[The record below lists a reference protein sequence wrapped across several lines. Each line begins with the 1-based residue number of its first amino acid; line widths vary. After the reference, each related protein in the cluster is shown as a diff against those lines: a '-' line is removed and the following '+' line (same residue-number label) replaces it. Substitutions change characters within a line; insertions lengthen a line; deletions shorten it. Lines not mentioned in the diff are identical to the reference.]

1 MKIVVCVS
9 DEVLN
14 SQHYKHSQSTEAS
27 DQYANTRKIIYLNTA
42 DTQFWPLASLLINL
56 YLQSSETDTH
66 DLLHYFG
73 LIFSPK
79 HCFNDQFHSDFDA
92 ESI

>member
-27 DQYANTRKIIYLNTA
+27 DQYANELILYLNELLNEEYL
-42 DTQFWPLASLLINL
+42 FISSCLSLYLLITLLNL
-56 YLQSSETDTH
+56 FFIVLP
-66 DLLHYFG
+66 F
-73 LIFSPK
+73 
-79 HCFNDQFHSDFDA
+79 
-92 ESI
+92 

>member
-27 DQYANTRKIIYLNTA
+27 DQYANELILYLNE
-42 DTQFWPLASLLINL
+42 LLNIAKICQQDAAFIYMKYKHVAIC
-56 YLQSSETDTH
+56 YLWGD
-66 DLLHYFG
+66 
-73 LIFSPK
+73 I
-79 HCFNDQFHSDFDA
+79 
-92 ESI
+92 

>member
-27 DQYANTRKIIYLNTA
+27 DQYANELILYLNELLNE
-42 DTQFWPLASLLINL
+42 DNLFISSCLSLYLLITLFNL
-56 YLQSSETDTH
+56 FYR
-66 DLLHYFG
+66 FII
-73 LIFSPK
+73 LIVL
-79 HCFNDQFHSDFDA
+79 
-92 ESI
+92 

>member
-27 DQYANTRKIIYLNTA
+27 DQYANTLQIIYLKTGA
-42 DTQFWPLASLLINL
+42 QL
-56 YLQSSETDTH
+56 TDT
-66 DLLHYFG
+66 DTISKYKN
-73 LIFSPK
+73 IFFS
-79 HCFNDQFHSDFDA
+79 
-92 ESI
+92 

>member
-27 DQYANTRKIIYLNTA
+27 DQYANTRKIIYLKTVTHYLIQLGLLKWENLIFFTIF
-42 DTQFWPLASLLINL
+42 DLLIGSLL
-56 YLQSSETDTH
+56 
-66 DLLHYFG
+66 
-73 LIFSPK
+73 
-79 HCFNDQFHSDFDA
+79 
-92 ESI
+92 

>member
-27 DQYANTRKIIYLNTA
+27 DQYANTRKIIYLN
-42 DTQFWPLASLLINL
+42 SR
-56 YLQSSETDTH
+56 SKTDTK
-66 DLLHYFG
+66 Y
-73 LIFSPK
+73 SY
-79 HCFNDQFHSDFDA
+79 
-92 ESI
+92 

>member
-27 DQYANTRKIIYLNTA
+27 DQYANTRKIIYLNTVA
-42 DTQFWPLASLLINL
+42 HLQTQNTITEVRKKSIFFIILYLLIASLL
-56 YLQSSETDTH
+56 
-66 DLLHYFG
+66 
-73 LIFSPK
+73 
-79 HCFNDQFHSDFDA
+79 
-92 ESI
+92 